1 MKRTNYSSGTRWEP
15 VIGYSRAVK
24 VGSQIWISGTTAT
37 NERGEIV
44 GLGDAQAQ
52 ARQTILNIERALQ
65 KAGASLKDVVR
76 TRMFVVR
83 HEDAETVTLVHGEFF
98 GNIRP
103 ATSLLV
109 IGALLDSRMLVEIE
123 AEAVIA
129 DTPEERS

>member
-1 MKRTNYSSGTRWEP
+1 MNRTNYSSGTRWEP
-15 VIGYSRAVK
+15 VIGCSRAVK

-83 HEDAETVTLVHGEFF
+83 HEDAEAVTLVHGEFF
-98 GNIRP
+98 GSIRP
-103 ATSLLV
+103 TTSLLV
-109 IGALLDSRMLVEIE
+109 IRALLDSRMLVEIE
-123 AEAVIA
+123 AEAVMA
-129 DTPEERS
+129 DNREERS